1 MPALDELVLVREL
14 RFRVIDD
21 IDVVGFVCLDLDDAS
36 AGRVVLTIVMIG

>member
-21 IDVVGFVCLDLDDAS
+21 IDVVGFVGLDLDAAP